1 MDLSEF
7 LAPFF
12 EECFEMLQ
20 QMEGDLLALDGGD
33 NAGVSDRI
41 DSIFRVAHS
50 IKGGAG
56 TFGFSRITEYTHS
69 LEALLDAVREGQRE
83 MTPDAVRVMLESVDV
98 LRDMLAAERD
108 GGSPDQAAVER
119 TLGQIRALL
128 NGEKASVAERAPT
141 PAPAPAVEEAVASVM
156 LDEPP
161 SQPEALPAEPM
172 ATPASIDGQGWRIR
186 FRPHEDI
193 ASQGSDPLRILRE
206 LAALGAMRSRVIE
219 GSLPPVHSINPRH
232 LYLAWD
238 ITLEGEVSREQ
249 VEDVFAWVM
258 DQAEISIEPLGDVV
272 MEGAPAFEQSED
284 EHQAHEGDVQVDEP
298 EPAELDLAGLAS
310 VMTDGSEPEQVAGKL
325 VDPVPGESRLA
336 GQQEAQPKP
345 QAGGS
350 LKDVAPAAPPAVAK
364 PAAQAAPASA
374 AVPKDGG
381 SIRVGID
388 KVDAIIDL
396 VGELVI
402 TQSMLGQF
410 SEEVERDGFVVSML
424 QRLKDGLTQLE
435 RNTRELQ
442 ENVMRIRMLPISV
455 AFNRF
460 PRMVH
465 DISRQ
470 LGKQIEL
477 KISGE
482 NTELDKTVLE
492 KIGDPLVHLVRN
504 ALDHGLEPVEE
515 RLAAGKPATGT
526 LSLNAYHK
534 GGNIIIEIGE
544 DGRGINKAK
553 VLAKAREKG
562 LVGPDEQLSDDRIH
576 ELIFAPGFSTAD
588 QVTDISGRGVG
599 MDVVKR
605 NIHTLG
611 GGLEVRSEEGKGTTF
626 VIRLPLTLSIMDGQL
641 VVVGE
646 HTYILPLM
654 SIVESLQI
662 APERLSRVAGRAEVY
677 KLREDY
683 IPVVRLNEI
692 FRIDARD
699 NNERPL
705 LVVIE
710 GEGHKVGLMIDD
722 LLGQQQV
729 VIKSLETNFR
739 RVDGLSGSTIL
750 GDGTVAL
757 ILDVGGL
764 FQMGRSL
771 ERKKGVAA

>member
-1 MDLSEF
+1 MDLTEF

-33 NAGVSDRI
+33 TSGMAERI
-41 DSIFRVAHS
+41 GSIFRVAHS

-56 TFGFSRITEYTHS
+56 TFGFSRITEYTHK
-69 LEALLDAVREGQRE
+69 LEALLDAMRDGSRQ
-83 MTPDAVRVMLESVDV
+83 MTPEAVRVLLETVDV

-108 GGSPDQAAVER
+108 GTTANADEIER
-119 TLGQIRALL
+119 TLTIIRQML
-128 NGEKASVAERAPT
+128 NGESIAEPVS
-141 PAPAPAVEEAVASVM
+141 APAQPAAVLAEDLPGEPEAVEAAMPDDAFEPVVAA
-156 LDEPP
+156 PP
-161 SQPEALPAEPM
+161 FEESPLEDPP
-172 ATPASIDGQGWRIR
+172 GWHVV
-186 FRPHEDI
+186 FRPGDDI
-193 ASQGSDPLRILRE
+193 AGQGSDPLRILRE
-206 LAALGAMRSRVIE
+206 LAQLGPVQTRVLDDD
-219 GSLPPVHSINPRH
+219 LPPVHSINPRRN
-232 LYLAWD
+232 YLGWAIALRAD
-238 ITLEGEVSREQ
+238 VPRDQ

-258 DQAEISIEPLGDVV
+258 DQAEVSIEPLGAGVEPAPEADASVWGESPAEFVSAEPTPVPTPPARVGPDEVVRPGDVSPQAV
-272 MEGAPAFEQSED
+272 AAPAQ
-284 EHQAHEGDVQVDEP
+284 
-298 EPAELDLAGLAS
+298 PAA
-310 VMTDGSEPEQVAGKL
+310 
-325 VDPVPGESRLA
+325 
-336 GQQEAQPKP
+336 KP
-345 QAGGS
+345 T
-350 LKDVAPAAPPAVAK
+350 PAAPAP
-364 PAAQAAPASA
+364 APASA
-374 AVPKDGG
+374 SAPAQAPTVHAVPARAAAAAPGGDAGG

-410 SEEVERDGFVVSML
+410 SEEVERDGFEVSML
-424 QRLKDGLTQLE
+424 QRLKDGLSQLE

-460 PRMVH
+460 PRLVH
-465 DISRQ
+465 DLSRQ

-504 ALDHGLEPVEE
+504 ALDHGLEPVDE
-515 RLAAGKPATGT
+515 RRAAGKPDTGT
-526 LSLNAYHK
+526 LRLNAYHK

-544 DGRGINKAK
+544 DGRGINKAR

-562 LVGPDEQLSDDRIH
+562 LVGADEQLSDDRIH
-576 ELIFAPGFSTAD
+576 ELIFAPGFSTAE

-605 NIHTLG
+605 NIHALG
-611 GGLEVRSEEGKGTTF
+611 GGLEIRSAEGKGTTF
-626 VIRLPLTLSIMDGQL
+626 VIRLPLTLSIMDSQL

-646 HTYILPLM
+646 QTYILPLM

-662 APERLSRVAGRAEVY
+662 APDFLSRVAGRAEVY

-683 IPVVRLNEI
+683 IPVIRLNRI
-692 FRIDARD
+692 FNIPARAV
-699 NNERPL
+699 NERPL

-710 GEGHKVGLMIDD
+710 GDGQKVGLMIDD

-739 RVDGLSGSTIL
+739 RIEGLSGSTIL

-757 ILDVGGL
+757 ILDIGGL
-764 FQMGRSL
+764 FQMGRRL
-771 ERKKGVAA
+771 ENRKGAAA